1 VSLEEHISATE
12 GVECYKDQSVIDAPV
27 AYKLIEQVMQAQS
40 DLLEIMLTSKQGLHQ
55 RLTIAFIQPKPESKK
70 KPV

>member
-1 VSLEEHISATE
+1 ML
-12 GVECYKDQSVIDAPV
+12 QRSVGDRRPQV